1 MHGST
6 KQRSFSRTIT
16 AQISFFR
23 HELKHFDAGR
33 STCKYSRVNRN
44 CPKAKYSFSCAAS
57 RPLSNRLRLP
67 LFSFVS
73 EELGDIYSVWKVIC
87 QKKSSPR
94 SPSVLPS
101 HDLCTIK
108 PQCILGPST
117 LQVSPLHGHT
127 CYKRPQRLRCLTV
140 FRKDSLPT
148 KS

>member
-23 HELKHFDAGR
+23 HELKLFDAGR

-73 EELGDIYSVWKVIC
+73 EELRRYLFRM
-87 QKKSSPR
+87 KSD
-94 SPSVLPS
+94 LPEKIITEIS
-101 HDLCTIK
+101 FRF
-108 PQCILGPST
+108 T
-117 LQVSPLHGHT
+117 LS
-127 CYKRPQRLRCLTV
+127 
-140 FRKDSLPT
+140 
-148 KS
+148 